1 MEELFK
7 TKLGD
12 FMDELNDEDT
22 QIVFELIDKV
32 LEKKVIVPIIDPS
45 FNTVDYSK
53 EDLDC
58 LAVQTYVSVHAIQNN
73 EIRWLSYHVANVLKW
88 TYKDKTNAVGV
99 GGCGMDMGF
108 HLVYTLSSILYKD
121 GYALTHRY
129 I

>member
-1 MEELFK
+1 M
-7 TKLGD
+7 G
-12 FMDELNDEDT
+12 
-22 QIVFELIDKV
+22 
-32 LEKKVIVPIIDPS
+32 VPIIQPD
-45 FNTVDYSK
+45 FNTVNYSK
-53 EDLDC
+53 EIL
-58 LAVQTYVSVHAIQNN
+58 LSAFPKGSTVHLIIRQVSRSGMYRHISVHGIKEN
-73 EIRWLSYHVANVLKW
+73 RVSYYSFHVAKLLKW